1 MSEREKFW
9 QAEENREQER
19 IAEERQRKASEAQ
32 KLDADR
38 KRREEEETKARE
50 ALIKDREQ
58 KISAQFRG
66 AAKKMKHGLFC
77 KSGTIFSYQREAL
90 VQVP

>member
-19 IAEERQRKASEAQ
+19 IAEERQRKASEAL

-50 ALIKDREQ
+50 ALIKDREK

-66 AAKKMKHGLFC
+66 AVFQIRN
-77 KSGTIFSYQREAL
+77 SF
-90 VQVP
+90 